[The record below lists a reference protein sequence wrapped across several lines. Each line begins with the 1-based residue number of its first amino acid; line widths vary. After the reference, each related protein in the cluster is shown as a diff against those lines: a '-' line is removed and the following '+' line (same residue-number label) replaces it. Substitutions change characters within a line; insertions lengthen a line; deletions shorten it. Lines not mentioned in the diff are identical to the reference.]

1 MDDDY
6 FHELT
11 LSEFWGTCVEPN
23 DYERIS
29 VDEVAW
35 IISSLKTEGHIMPKA
50 GRWKQL
56 VNSKT
61 SVAQRLQSR
70 KAQVASIVEA
80 VVAAAAANTYSHF
93 EKSPRRC
100 LFECRNSAEQL
111 SAIPSATYHV
121 DAISYKAGSS
131 CTNDTRSGC
140 AQYSTLRSARDGS
153 LIDTAGVL
161 ASWHVS
167 LEPSP
172 CPELYSCVSA
182 ACVR

>member
-23 DYERIS
+23 GYERIS

-35 IISSLKTEGHIMPKA
+35 ITSSLKTEGHIMPKA

-61 SVAQRLQSR
+61 SVTQRLQSG

-100 LFECRNSAEQL
+100 LFECRDSAERL
-111 SAIPSATYHV
+111 SEVLNTTYHV
-121 DAISYKAGSS
+121 DAIKHKVDW
-131 CTNDTRSGC
+131 TC
-140 AQYSTLRSARDGS
+140 AHGN
-153 LIDTAGVL
+153 
-161 ASWHVS
+161 
-167 LEPSP
+167 EF
-172 CPELYSCVSA
+172 
-182 ACVR
+182 ACICM